1 MDESFHELEAEL
13 KSLRL
18 HGSSAGLK
26 ERIARELAAD
36 EKTASVRRYTS
47 ATNLGG
53 WKWHGWKLA
62 GLAAIVAIIAAA
74 SWRNLSIH
82 ETAVSTL
89 PPAARRTAAAP
100 GTSIANVVAPTRFPE
115 VAATNVLYDMK
126 DEGTIYLDDDR
137 SARRVR
143 YRFLD
148 TYTFRNPRTNA
159 SLKWSV
165 PRDEIRVIP
174 ATLN

>member
-18 HGSSAGLK
+18 RGPSAGLK
-26 ERIARELAAD
+26 ARIALELEAENESGPA
-36 EKTASVRRYTS
+36 RRYTS

-62 GLAAIVAIIAAA
+62 GLAAVVAIIAAA
-74 SWRNLSIH
+74 SWRNLSMR
-82 ETAVSTL
+82 EPAAAKL
-89 PPAARRTAAAP
+89 PPAAPRTAVAP
-100 GTSIANVVAPTRFPE
+100 GTTVANVVAPARLPE

-126 DEGTIYLDDDR
+126 DEGTVYLDGDR

-174 ATLN
+174 AVLN